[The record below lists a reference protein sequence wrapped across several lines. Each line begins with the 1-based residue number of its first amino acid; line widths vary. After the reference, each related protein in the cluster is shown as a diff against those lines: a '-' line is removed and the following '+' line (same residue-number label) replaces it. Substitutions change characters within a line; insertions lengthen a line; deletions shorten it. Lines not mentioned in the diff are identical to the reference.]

1 MMDKRQ
7 TQDMPR
13 KRISLEVTQRIDDM
27 VDAYSDMP
35 SDEVT
40 WSAKLGWLVDMLESA
55 FEQMENQNQSNQ
67 STTSYGTNRRY

>member
-1 MMDKRQ
+1 MMDNRQ
-7 TQDMPR
+7 TKDMVR

-27 VDAYSDMP
+27 VDTYSDMP

-55 FEQMENQNQSNQ
+55 FDQMESQNESNQ
-67 STTSYGTNRRY
+67 STSYGTNRRY